1 MKIALLGGRTAFLQC
16 FFDVISKWPCLE
28 LCQKRME
35 KHALKLLFFW
45 LFFNQN
51 RINNVFENE
60 LFFKIDFLMLLA
72 PSCLHFGRGLG
83 GVWGLL
89 GASWAAL
96 WPHFFV
102 FVFIMFSRRALG
114 SSWARFW
121 VDFEGFGRGLGRVLE
136 VNIAQRRHRQLRELP
151 SPLLK

>member
-1 MKIALLGGRTAFLQC
+1 M
-16 FFDVISKWPCLE
+16 FFD
-28 LCQKRME
+28 
-35 KHALKLLFFW
+35 
-45 LFFNQN
+45 QN
-51 RINNVFENE
+51 RVNNVFENE

-114 SSWARFW
+114 GSWARFW
-121 VDFEGFGRGLGRVLE
+121 VDFERFGRCLGRVLE
-136 VNIAQRRHRQLRELP
+136 VKIGVFFGFVEVWRKIAILKENRENHQQTA
-151 SPLLK
+151 SNGSKQQQTAANSSKQ

>member
-1 MKIALLGGRTAFLQC
+1 M
-16 FFDVISKWPCLE
+16 
-28 LCQKRME
+28 
-35 KHALKLLFFW
+35 
-45 LFFNQN
+45 
-51 RINNVFENE
+51 FENE

-89 GASWAAL
+89 GVSWAAL

-102 FVFIMFSRRALG
+102 FVFIMFSSRALG

-136 VNIAQRRHRQLRELP
+136 VKIGVFFGFVEVWRKIAILKENRDNCVFFSTFFANGFVLFSCFRRCI
-151 SPLLK
+151 S